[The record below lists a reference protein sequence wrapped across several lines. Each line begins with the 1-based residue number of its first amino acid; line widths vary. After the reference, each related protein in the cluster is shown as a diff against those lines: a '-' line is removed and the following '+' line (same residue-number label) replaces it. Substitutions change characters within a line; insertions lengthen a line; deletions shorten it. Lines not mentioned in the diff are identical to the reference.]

1 MMKKDWIF
9 NTFTHPKPLIGMLH
23 VGPLPGAPGWSGDLG
38 AIIDKAVDEAQ
49 LYQEAGFHG
58 LILENMHDLPYLQ
71 GSQVGPETVA
81 AMSVLALE
89 VRRASRLPLGIQIL
103 AGANRQAL
111 AVALA
116 AQADFIRAE
125 SFVFGH
131 LADEGWMDA
140 QAGPLLRYREQ
151 IGAQAIKIVADIKK
165 KHSAH
170 AMSADIGIGETA
182 HAAEFFLA
190 DGVIVTGVSTGS
202 EADADQVF
210 EVNQHSQL
218 PVWIGSGITAAN
230 LQRYWE
236 ADGFVVGSWVK
247 QQGKWNLPLDV
258 QRIQAL
264 AARHQELTLQHESSV

>member
-1 MMKKDWIF
+1 MKKDWIF
-9 NTFTHPKPLIGMLH
+9 NTFTHTKPLIGMLH

>member
-1 MMKKDWIF
+1 MMTKDWIQT
-9 NTFTHPKPLIGMLH
+9 TFGHAKPLIGMLH

-38 AIIDKAVDEAQ
+38 AIMDKAIDEAQ

-71 GSQVGPETVA
+71 GDQVGPETVA

-89 VRRASRLPLGIQIL
+89 VRRSSKLPLGIQIL

-111 AVALA
+111 AVALS

-151 IGAQAIKIVADIKK
+151 IGAQSIKIVADIKK

-170 AMSADIGIGETA
+170 AMSADITIGETA

-218 PVWIGSGITAAN
+218 PVWIGSGITAGN
-230 LQRYWE
+230 LERYWE

-247 QQGKWNLPLDV
+247 QQGRWNLPLDV

-264 AARHQELTLQHESSV
+264 AVRHQELSVKS

>member
-264 AARHQELTLQHESSV
+264 AARHQELTLQHESTV